1 MLVDALSNPIIS
13 ERNLQQ
19 QEYRNRTV
27 QSFFILLFSVSLD
40 LRTSSASRFPF
51 CDHRSILSLYC
62 SSACRKVKLEAA
74 MSLRM
79 SLICR
84 SRRASC
90 FSPDALIRSVIFE
103 SNPWRST
110 AAWMRSSCKHLSNL
124 TQNSASA

>member
-1 MLVDALSNPIIS
+1 MLIDALSNNPIS
-13 ERNLQQ
+13 EMTLQQ
-19 QEYRNRTV
+19 REYRNRTV

-40 LRTSSASRFPF
+40 LRTSSTSRCPF
-51 CDHRSILSLYC
+51 WDHKSILSLYW

-79 SLICR
+79 SLICK

-103 SNPWRST
+103 SNSWRST
-110 AAWMRSSCKHLSNL
+110 AAWERSSCKQLSNL
-124 TQNSASA
+124 AQNSASA